1 MPCDPAVTLLGIYPE
16 KTIIEKDT
24 CTLLFIVALFTIA
37 RTWKLPRRPSTDE

>member
-1 MPCDPAVTLLGIYPE
+1 MPCDPAVPLFGIYPE

-37 RTWKLPRRPSTDE
+37 RTWKLPRCPSTDE